1 MTTAR
6 TALEELWTLAGCDPA
21 ALAQVE
27 LTGDDPV
34 LPSIFR
40 VGTAASAS
48 IAASALAAAEL
59 WRLRCGRRQG
69 VAVDMRAA
77 AAAFRSERYLQIDG
91 EPSRELWDPIA
102 GYYRTGDDRWVQLH
116 TNLPQHRDGVLEMLH
131 CANSRAGVADALSRL
146 SGREIE
152 DGLIEAGLPGGLL
165 RSPEEWRAHPQGQA
179 VARLPLLEILRIGDA
194 PPEPPP
200 AGERPLSNIRV
211 LDLTHVIAGPVG
223 TRTLAAHGAEVLRIG
238 ARHLP
243 AMGSLLV
250 DTGRGKRS
258 AWLDLR
264 KPDEAERLRA
274 LVRRA
279 DIFVQGYRPG
289 AIAARGF
296 SPEAVAALR
305 PGIVYVTL
313 SAFGHAGPW
322 RDRRGFDS
330 VVQTVSGIAWE
341 GGRAAGI
348 DGPKPLPAQAL
359 DHATGYLIAFGA
371 MAALARRAQEGGSWL
386 VRLSL
391 AQTGRWLNG
400 LGRID
405 GIGAPDPTRDEVAD
419 LLETTDGPFGRVTAT
434 APAAKLSETPAFWA
448 SPAALPGAH
457 PPIWADEAGSA

>member
-1 MTTAR
+1 MTIAR
-6 TALEELWTLAGCDPA
+6 TVLDDLWTQAGCDPA

-40 VGTAASAS
+40 VGAAASAS

-59 WRLRCGRRQG
+59 WRLRSGRRQG

-77 AAAFRSERYLQIDG
+77 ATAFRSERYLLIDG
-91 EPSRELWDPIA
+91 RPGKELWDPIA
-102 GYYRTGDDRWVQLH
+102 GYYRTGDGGWVQLH
-116 TNLPQHRDGVLEMLH
+116 TNHPHHRDGVLEMLH
-131 CANSRAGVADALSRL
+131 CASSRAAVADALSRL
-146 SGREIE
+146 AGREIE
-152 DGLIEAGLPGGLL
+152 ERLIEAGLPGGLL

-179 VARLPLLEILRIGDA
+179 VARLPLLEIVRIGDA
-194 PPEPPP
+194 PPEPLP
-200 AGERPLSNIRV
+200 AGARPLSGIRV

-223 TRTLAAHGAEVLRIG
+223 TRTLAVHGAEVLRIG

-243 AMGSLLV
+243 AMGSLIV

-264 KPDEAERLRA
+264 RPDQADRLRA

-289 AIAARGF
+289 ALAARGF

-313 SAFGHAGPW
+313 SAFGHEGPW

-330 VVQTVSGIAWE
+330 VVQTLSGIAWE
-341 GGRAAGI
+341 GGRAAGTG
-348 DGPKPLPAQAL
+348 GPKPLPCQAL

-391 AQTGRWLNG
+391 AQTGRWLDG
-400 LGRID
+400 LGRVD
-405 GIGAPDPTRDEVAD
+405 GLDAPDPALADVAD
-419 LLETTDGPFGRVTAT
+419 LLQMTDGPYGRVTAT
-434 APAAKLSETPAFWA
+434 APVAKMSETPAYWA
-448 SPAALPGAH
+448 SPTAPPGTH